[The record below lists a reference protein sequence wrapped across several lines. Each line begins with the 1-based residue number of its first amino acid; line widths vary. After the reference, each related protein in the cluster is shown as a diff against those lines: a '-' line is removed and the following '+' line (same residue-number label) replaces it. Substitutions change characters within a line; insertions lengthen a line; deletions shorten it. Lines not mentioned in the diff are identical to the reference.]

1 MLPQQGG
8 LWDSTGLC
16 CSLQQSLVPGVQ
28 AQELPQGLAWTAAPW
43 LGKSPANNPGHCP
56 GSPGVGL
63 EHLGLLHLR
72 RDGSAGVGAALARP
86 GQVKSSFLLLF
97 EILEHSLPL
106 SQHRFGGSVC
116 PQTHTSL
123 GWVDRGITPCSAQ
136 LPEDGAS
143 PRSHSWL
150 QRWV

>member
-16 CSLQQSLVPGVQ
+16 CSLEQSLVPGVQ

-43 LGKSPANNPGHCP
+43 LGKSPANDPGHCP

-72 RDGSAGVGAALARP
+72 ISPGEGWICRCGSSSGTAWAG
-86 GQVKSSFLLLF
+86 
-97 EILEHSLPL
+97 EE
-106 SQHRFGGSVC
+106 
-116 PQTHTSL
+116 
-123 GWVDRGITPCSAQ
+123 Q
-136 LPEDGAS
+136 LPA
-143 PRSHSWL
+143 
-150 QRWV
+150 VV